1 MYTCIRHAVEQLY
14 FAYVSV
20 VSCAFNIARVNS
32 ECRTSS
38 DSCFVA
44 KKNYIARVKVY
55 TSGLHLQRRL
65 RSIVFARL
73 ARNSR
78 KAQPVNV
85 LDGVRCAAPRRLR
98 FAGRDTSG

>member
-1 MYTCIRHAVEQLY
+1 MYTCMRHAVEQLY

-20 VSCAFNIARVNS
+20 VSCAF
-32 ECRTSS
+32 
-38 DSCFVA
+38 
-44 KKNYIARVKVY
+44 YIARVKVY

-65 RSIVFARL
+65 RSIFCARL

-85 LDGVRCAAPRRLR
+85 LDGVRCAARRRLR